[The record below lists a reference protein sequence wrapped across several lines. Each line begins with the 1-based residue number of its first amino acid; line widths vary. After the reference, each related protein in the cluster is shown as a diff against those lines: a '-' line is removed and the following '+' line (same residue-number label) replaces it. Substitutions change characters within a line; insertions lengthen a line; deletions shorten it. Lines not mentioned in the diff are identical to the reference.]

1 MKNILCAIDFSD
13 NSDAV
18 IKQAKQLATY
28 SGAKLWIL
36 HVAAPEPDFVG
47 YTVGPSQERDWRAL
61 VLKKE
66 HRIIQKYAK
75 QAEEEGIDTSPL
87 LVEGPTVQTIL
98 KKIDKFEI
106 DLVVLGTHGH
116 GSLYSMVIGST
127 SQSLANKC
135 PIPLLMVP
143 SKN

>member
-1 MKNILCAIDFSD
+1 MTHFS
-13 NSDAV
+13 
-18 IKQAKQLATY
+18 
-28 SGAKLWIL
+28 
-36 HVAAPEPDFVG
+36 PDR
-47 YTVGPSQERDWRAL
+47 YAL
-61 VLKKE
+61 VCE
-66 HRIIQKYAK
+66 RIAQAAQRSGRQPSEVELVAVSKTHPATTLR